1 MNKSIFKSFAS
12 NTIFV
17 IDKKYSKSDYTN
29 IDLSVSNESLNKIN
43 VNHPK
48 EMEEFINE
56 FTKMNNA
63 KVAIGGY
70 LEIRNLY
77 KRSKYFNEQ
86 ANLSNERNIHLGVDI
101 WAKEGTKVLAAL
113 DGEIHS
119 FKNNTNHGDYG
130 PCIVLKHQL
139 EESVFYTLYG
149 HLSLDS
155 IKDVK
160 IEQSVKQGDEIA
172 QLGDSSI
179 NGDYAPHLHF
189 QIIKDMQNN
198 FGDYPGVC
206 SLNQLSFFKENCPN
220 PMELLGIL

>member
-70 LEIRNLY
+70 LEVRNLY

-86 ANLSNERNIHLGVDI
+86 ANPSNERNIHLGVDI

-130 PCIVLKHQL
+130 PSIVLKHQL

>member
-1 MNKSIFKSFAS
+1 MNNSIFKSFAS
-12 NTIFV
+12 NNIFV
-17 IDKKYSKSDYTN
+17 IDKIYSKSDYTK
-29 IDLSVSNESLNKIN
+29 IDLSASNETLNKIN
-43 VNHPK
+43 VNAPK
-48 EMEEFINE
+48 EMEDYINE
-56 FTKMNNA
+56 FTKIKNA
-63 KVAIGGY
+63 KIAIGGY
-70 LEIRNLY
+70 LETRNLY

-86 ANLSNERNIHLGVDI
+86 TNPSDERNIHLGVDI
-101 WAKEGTKVLAAL
+101 WTKAGTKVLAAL

-130 PCIVLKHQL
+130 PCIILKHQL

-155 IKDVK
+155 IKDIK
-160 IEQSVKQGDEIA
+160 IGQSVKQGDEIA

>member
-1 MNKSIFKSFAS
+1 MNNSIFKSFAS
-12 NTIFV
+12 NNIFV
-17 IDKKYSKSDYTN
+17 IDKIYSKSDYTK
-29 IDLSVSNESLNKIN
+29 IDLSASNETLNKIN
-43 VNHPK
+43 VNAPK
-48 EMEEFINE
+48 EMEDYINE
-56 FTKMNNA
+56 FTKIKNA
-63 KVAIGGY
+63 KIAIGGY
-70 LEIRNLY
+70 LETRNLY

-86 ANLSNERNIHLGVDI
+86 TNPSDERNIHLGVDI
-101 WAKEGTKVLAAL
+101 WAKAGTKVLAAL

-130 PCIVLKHQL
+130 PCIILKHQV

-149 HLSLDS
+149 HLSLHS
-155 IKDVK
+155 IQNIQIGDTVL
-160 IEQSVKQGDEIA
+160 QGDEIA

-189 QIIKDMQNN
+189 QVIKDLQNN

>member
-1 MNKSIFKSFAS
+1 MNNSIFKPFVSK
-12 NTIFV
+12 TIFV
-17 IDKKYSKSDYTN
+17 IDKKYSKSDYAN
-29 IDLSVSNESLNKIN
+29 IDLSASNELLNKIN
-43 VNHPK
+43 VNAPK

-56 FTKMNNA
+56 FLKIKNA

-70 LEIRNLY
+70 LETRNLY

-86 ANLSNERNIHLGVDI
+86 TNPSDERNIHLGVDI
-101 WAKEGTKVLAAL
+101 WAKAGTKVLAAL

-130 PCIVLKHQL
+130 PCIILKHQV

-149 HLSLDS
+149 HLSIDS
-155 IKDVK
+155 ICNIQIGDTVL
-160 IEQSVKQGDEIA
+160 QGNEIA
-172 QLGDSSI
+172 ELGDSSI

-189 QIIKDMQNN
+189 QVIKDLQNN

-206 SLNQLSFFKENCPN
+206 SLNQLDFYQENCPA
-220 PMELLGIL
+220 PLVLLEGS

>member
-1 MNKSIFKSFAS
+1 MNNSIFKSFAS
-12 NTIFV
+12 NNIFV
-17 IDKKYSKSDYTN
+17 IDKIYSKSDYTK
-29 IDLSVSNESLNKIN
+29 IDLSASNETLNKIN
-43 VNHPK
+43 VNAPK
-48 EMEEFINE
+48 EMEDYINE
-56 FTKMNNA
+56 FTKIKNA
-63 KVAIGGY
+63 KIAIGGY
-70 LEIRNLY
+70 LETRNLY

-86 ANLSNERNIHLGVDI
+86 TNPSDERNIHLGVDI
-101 WAKEGTKVLAAL
+101 WTKAGTKVLAAL

-130 PCIVLKHQL
+130 PCIILKHQV

-149 HLSLDS
+149 HLSLHS
-155 IKDVK
+155 IQNIQIGDTVL
-160 IEQSVKQGDEIA
+160 QGDEIA

-189 QIIKDMQNN
+189 QVIKDLQNN